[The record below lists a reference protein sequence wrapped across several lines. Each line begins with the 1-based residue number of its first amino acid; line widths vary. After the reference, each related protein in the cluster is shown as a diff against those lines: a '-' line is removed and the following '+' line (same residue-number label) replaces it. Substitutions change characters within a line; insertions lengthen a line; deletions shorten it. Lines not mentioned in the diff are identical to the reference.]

1 MDNEKYLTE
10 LANQQKQQKQTEL
23 DQARAKALTELEQTK
38 QEVMPTFTK
47 AKQQAST
54 QSQLGAKN
62 LAEFW
67 ARRGQTS
74 GGISAQAELS
84 RQNALSGTLGE
95 IGTQEQQAATQ
106 FGQQATSISQDYM
119 NNLAN
124 ARQSIDLDLQTN
136 LYNERQRQ
144 QELARQEKIRQE
156 ALAYQKEQDRI
167 ANAQKWTQINRSSSS
182 SGSSSSAKP
191 QILKGVLIPHD
202 YAVQNQ
208 IKGVP
213 VSSTT
218 MRYQVGNDFV
228 DVPKGTNPF
237 TGTTNKDLYNDKGVL
252 DLSKALQNTYQPN
265 NIKGVPLKSAGATI
279 NYKGQNQKVWKT
291 TIIDTGAWY
300 NPFDTKEVT
309 TYYLWDGESNKYLKL
324 NAAEKKALGL

>member
-167 ANAQKWTQINRSSSS
+167 ANAQKWTQINRS
-182 SGSSSSAKP
+182 GSSPSAKP

-228 DVPKGTNPF
+228 ELPKGTNPF
-237 TGTTNKDLYNDKGVL
+237 TGTTNKDLLDNKGKL
-252 DLSKALQNTYQPN
+252 DLSKAMGNTYQPN
-265 NIKGVPLKSAGATI
+265 NIKGQPVQKSGVQATV
-279 NYKGQNQKVWKT
+279 NGQTQNIWKT
-291 TIIDTGAWY
+291 STTDTGAWY
-300 NPFDTKEVT
+300 NPFDTKEVS
-309 TYYLWDGESNKYLKL
+309 TYYIWDGANNKYLKL
-324 NAAEKKALGL
+324 TNAEKKALGL

>member
-10 LANQQKQQKQTEL
+10 LANQQKQQKQIEL

-167 ANAQKWTQINRSSSS
+167 ANAQKWTQINK
-182 SGSSSSAKP
+182 SGPSAP

-208 IKGVP
+208 IKGVAIDNKT
-213 VSSTT
+213 V
-218 MRYQVGNDFV
+218 RYQVGNQFV

-237 TGTTNKDLYNDKGVL
+237 TGTINTDLYNDKGVL
-252 DLSKALQNTYQPN
+252 DLSKAFQNTYQPN

-279 NYKGQNQKVWKT
+279 NYKGQNQNIWKL
-291 TIIDTGAWY
+291 GSS
-300 NPFDTKEVT
+300 KK
-309 TYYLWDGESNKYLKL
+309 YYLWDGESNKYLKL
-324 NAAEKKALGL
+324 NATEKKALGL

>member
-74 GGISAQAELS
+74 GGITAQAELS
-84 RQNALSGTLGE
+84 RQNALGRSLGE
-95 IGTQEQQAATQ
+95 IGTQEQQAVTQ
-106 FGQQATSISQDYM
+106 FGQQASSVNQDYM
-119 NNLAN
+119 NQLAN
-124 ARQSIDLDLQTN
+124 ARQNIDLELQTN
-136 LYNERQRQ
+136 LYNERARQ
-144 QELARQEKIRQE
+144 QELARQEQIRQE
-156 ALAYQKEQDRI
+156 QLAYQKEQDRI
-167 ANAQKWTQINRSSSS
+167 ANAQKWTQINKTSSS
-182 SGSSSSAKP
+182 SGSSAP
-191 QILKGVLIPHD
+191 QVLKGVLIPHD

-208 IKGVP
+208 IKGVALDNK
-213 VSSTT
+213 T
-218 MRYQVGNDFV
+218 MRYQVGNQFV

-237 TGTTNKDLYNDKGVL
+237 TGTINKDLYDAKGNL
-252 DLSKALQNTYQPN
+252 NLSQAFQNTYQPN
-265 NIKGVPLKSAGATI
+265 NINGVPLKSAKVTI
-279 NYKGQNQKVWKT
+279 NYKGQDQNVWKA
-291 TIIDTGAWY
+291 DS
-300 NPFDTKEVT
+300 N
-309 TYYLWDGESNKYLKL
+309 YYMWDGEKNKYLKL
-324 NAAEKKALGL
+324 NNAEKKALGLK